1 MEDVLGIGFNT
12 GFESIIIPGAG
23 KSSIDSYENNP
34 FRTKKQLD
42 NWEVSRLLD
51 KIPAKM
57 ITLDAAEL
65 RRVKAT
71 RKLDADIDA
80 GEIKGDL
87 DAEISDDGEKEE
99 IGSEIKEENKND
111 IIESSSEEEE
121 ERIELQPVQLKKKMK
136 GKNRTGHKE
145 LRKKQIRLEKV
156 REHKNQLAEKKIK
169 NKKVKDKK
177 NKQLVIGEVGVKKR
191 SALDRFR

>member
-1 MEDVLGIGFNT
+1 VQDIDFCPMEDVLGIGFNT

-57 ITLDAAEL
+57 ITLDSAEL
-65 RRVKAT
+65 RRVAAVK
-71 RKLDADIDA
+71 KLDADQDK
-80 GEIKGDL
+80 EDVKVENELED
-87 DAEISDDGEKEE
+87 ESEEEEEVKEE
-99 IGSEIKEENKND
+99 VVE
-111 IIESSSEEEE
+111 SSEEEE
-121 ERIELQPVQLKKKMK
+121 DERLELAPVTLKKKMK
-136 GKNRTGHKE
+136 GKSRTGHKE

-156 REHKNQLAEKKIK
+156 REHKNQLVENKMKNKKKIK
-169 NKKVKDKK
+169 K
-177 NKQLVIGEVGVKKR
+177 NKDLIVGEEGVKKR